1 MAAKFYGIVINAAL
15 YTPSTPIELTVA
27 NQSALSTYLNGLGF
41 GNFSVLITSTTC
53 NILVLQTEHNITSFA
68 TIEPD
73 MVYNFASSNCV
84 NLESDDDYYCDYQLN
99 TTSDPSD
106 TFVGIVVDSVLYKPI
121 TPILASDVAAVQAY
135 LTSVNLGFINYQ
147 NQGGIYMIATLT
159 PQNISYIILNKAG
172 VDTIFTFTQS
182 NCHIPVI
189 GCMDPLADNY
199 NPQAEI
205 SDGSCQYGQLTYG
218 CKDPLAMNYDP
229 LADRSDDSCLYEPL
243 SDLQRLECCAADLG
257 YQLALNELHGKS
269 NCECCWAK
277 LDFVLSTIDA
287 INNYVSPTER
297 DQVTTIPGFVAKST
311 LPFADFDDFGVLT
324 SVIIVDGQV
333 VGVLPLD
340 NYADI
345 NELLDAMV
353 LVITGFNASH
363 ETDSTDLV
371 IETIN
376 PDEDANGL
384 IVEIVINPEFQL
396 TSTTEKTDRSLRQ
409 GIQINDPNSALY
421 GKTIIA
427 TRSATA
433 YYLELFENGLPSDT
447 VLVNPAVGAY
457 SLVHN
462 PVTDTLLTGAY
473 LGNGNVSVFSNTL
486 ADTASVNISGIT
498 GTGWA
503 VYNNSNGCLYFASD
517 SINRIAKIDSDGN
530 QTLITG
536 LIDVFRI
543 AVDGNGDIWSIG
555 IAANSLYK
563 ISGTDDSVTQIV
575 VTGEVATDLCYYP
588 GDGTAGTERML
599 ITFSTPGVLRTYNL
613 DGTVDNAT
621 LYSLSVVSAVI
632 YSSIFNVIFVANAT
646 TTRIIDLSGNLIK
659 SIAEGVYQF
668 LEDIEYK
675 KVIGLFTVSGSPAK
689 GTVKYFN
696 LGNDGEFS
704 IDDALEDSVPEQI
717 IETKDPNPYF
727 CQTYDELETMK
738 ARAFSLCTGCCS
750 DDQSSVNDAI
760 YKN

>member
-15 YTPSTPIELTVA
+15 YTPTAPIELTVA
-27 NQSALSTYLNGLGF
+27 NQGALSTYLNGLGF

-68 TIEPD
+68 TIEPE

-84 NLESDDDYYCDYQLN
+84 NLESDDTLYCDYQLN

-106 TFVGIVVDSVLYKPI
+106 TFVGIVVDSVLYKPT
-121 TPILASDVAAVQAY
+121 TPILASDVTAVQAY
-135 LTSVNLGFINYQ
+135 LNSVSLGFINYQ

-159 PQNISYIILNKAG
+159 PQNISYIILNKSG
-172 VDTIFTFTQS
+172 TDTVFTFTQS
-182 NCHIPVI
+182 NCHVPIV

-205 SDGSCQYGQLTYG
+205 SSGNCQYGQLTYG
-218 CKDPLAMNYDP
+218 CKDPAAMNYDP
-229 LADRSDDSCLYEPL
+229 TADRADDSCLYEPL
-243 SDLQRLECCAADLG
+243 SELQRLECCAGDLG

-277 LDFVLSTIDA
+277 LDFVLSAIDA

-297 DQVTTIPGFVAKST
+297 DTVTTIPGFVAKST

-324 SVIIVDGQV
+324 SVIIIDGQV
-333 VGVLPLD
+333 VGVLPLA

-345 NELLDAMV
+345 NALLDAMV
-353 LVITGFNASH
+353 AVITGYNASH

-371 IETIN
+371 VETIN

-396 TSTTEKTDRSLRQ
+396 ASTVEKNDRSLRQ
-409 GIQINDPNSALY
+409 AIQINDSSSALY
-421 GKTIIA
+421 GKTIVA
-427 TRSATA
+427 ARSSSP
-433 YYLELFENGLPSDT
+433 YYLEIFENGSSSDT
-447 VLVNPAVGAY
+447 ILINPAVGAY

-462 PVTDTLLTGAY
+462 PANDTILTGAY
-473 LGNGNVSVFSNTL
+473 TGSGNVSVFSNTL
-486 ADTASVNISGIT
+486 ADIASINISGIL

-503 VYNNSNGCLYFASD
+503 VYNNSNGCIYFASD
-517 SINRIAKIDSDGN
+517 TSNRIAKIDADGN
-530 QTLITG
+530 QTLISG
-536 LIDVFRI
+536 LTDVFKLC
-543 AVDGNGDIWSIG
+543 VDGNGDVWSIG
-555 IAANSLYK
+555 IAADSLYK
-563 ISGTDDSVTQIV
+563 ISGTDDSVTQITA
-575 VTGEVATDLCYYP
+575 TGEVATDMCYYP

-632 YSSIFNVIFVANAT
+632 YSSIFNVIFVANST
-646 TTRIIDLSGNLIK
+646 STRIIDLSGNLIK
-659 SIAEGVYQF
+659 SIAEGVTQF
-668 LEDIEYK
+668 LEDLEYK
-675 KVIGLFTVSGSPAK
+675 KIIGLFTISGVPAK
-689 GTVKYFN
+689 GILKYFN

-717 IETKDPNPYF
+717 IETKDPNPYS
-727 CQTYDELETMK
+727 CLTYDELEAMK
-738 ARAFSLCTGCCS
+738 ARALSLCTGCCS

-760 YKN
+760 YRN